1 MKTTAN
7 NINQFEIGKQYSMR
21 SVCDHDCIWTY
32 TVVARTACT
41 VTLKSTRGEQMVCRI
56 SKKLTSY
63 ANAETVLPLGS
74 FSMAPMLRAE

>member
-1 MKTTAN
+1 MTTTN
-7 NINQFEIGKQYSMR
+7 VKKFEIGKQYSMR

-32 TVVARTACT
+32 TVIARTACT
-41 VTLKSTRGEQMVCRI
+41 VTLKSTRGEQMICRI